1 MPPFNNFTIKAQEV
15 LKKAHDFAMERGHTQ
30 IDAMHLLAA
39 LVMQEEGVVESI
51 FERLEVEIP
60 RLADKI
66 LDILDSMPRGATV
79 SPIGQI
85 FLTQELARAMDQA
98 QKEASALKD
107 EYISTEHLLLSLT
120 EVASKARDLLSGAR
134 INREGILRALEHLRG
149 GQRITDAEPESKYAV
164 LEKYAKNLTRMAREE
179 KLDPVI
185 GRDEEVRRLM
195 QILSRRTKNNPVLI
209 GEAGVGKTA
218 IVEGLAQKIISGD
231 IPETLKN
238 KELLSLDLG
247 ALIAGTKYR
256 GEFED
261 RMKAVMREIE
271 RSKGGII
278 LFIDEL
284 HTIVGA
290 GAAEGAID
298 ASNLLKPP
306 LARGELHAIGAT
318 TLREYHKYIEKD
330 MALARRFQPVYVD
343 EPSIDETIMILHG
356 LKQRYESH
364 HGVKISD
371 GAVIAAANLSSR
383 YIADRFLP
391 DKAVDLIDEA
401 ASSVR
406 LEIDSTP
413 KELDNYKKEIL
424 HFEIEKQGLKS
435 KQSGKKTISKD
446 MKARGIEID
455 KELKRLNSLKEKIE
469 ARWTGEKGAV
479 SDIGTFKNTLA
490 VLKQESE
497 AAEREGSFEKVAEIR
512 YGKIPQ
518 TEKKLHDAEVILRKL
533 QGSQRMVK
541 EEITEEDVADVVFR
555 WTGIPVTKML
565 QEESEKLGNME
576 VVLRE
581 RVVGQDEAII
591 KIAHAIRR
599 SRAGISEEDRP
610 IGSFIFL
617 GPTGVGKTELAR
629 TLAEFLFNDDKAL
642 LRFDMSEYMERH
654 TVSKLIGSPPGYIGY
669 EEGGKLTELVKH
681 RPYSIVLFD
690 EIEKA
695 HHDIFNILLQILD
708 NGHLTDSKGR
718 TVNFKN
724 TVIIMTSN
732 IGGEY
737 IKDMTRL
744 GFVAASDDTARHQDD
759 HLRDKIKKALEQRF
773 RPEFLN
779 RIDEAIIFNRLSD
792 SALIQIVDIQ
802 LQNFMKRVLKKNIR
816 FSFTVDAKKLLAE
829 KGYDANYGAR
839 PLKRAIQ
846 SLILNPLAEDIIA
859 RRVLSGDAIA
869 IDAKNGELIF
879 LKGGKLYREIEE
891 KRKKERMSTLVKS
904 N

>member
-1 MPPFNNFTIKAQEV
+1 MPPFNNFTIKAQEA

-30 IDAMHLLAA
+30 IDATHLLAA

-85 FLTQELARAMDQA
+85 FLTQELARVMDQA

-120 EVASKARDLLSGAR
+120 EVSSKARDLLSGAR

-218 IVEGLAQKIISGD
+218 IVEGLAQKIVSGD

-330 MALARRFQPVYVD
+330 MALARRFQPVHVD

-371 GAVIAAANLSSR
+371 GAVIAAANFSSR

-413 KELDNYKKEIL
+413 KELDTYKKEIL

-435 KQSGKKTISKD
+435 KQSGKKIVSKD
-446 MKARGIEID
+446 AKARITEID

-479 SDIGTFKNTLA
+479 SDIGTLKNALA

-497 AAEREGSFEKVAEIR
+497 VAEREGSFEKVAEIR

-518 TEKKLHDAEVILRKL
+518 AEKKLYDAEILLRKL

-541 EEITEEDVADVVFR
+541 EEITEEDIADVVFR

-576 VVLRE
+576 AVLRE
-581 RVVGQDEAII
+581 RVVGQDEAIK
-591 KIAHAIRR
+591 KIAHAVRR

-654 TVSKLIGSPPGYIGY
+654 TVSKLIGSPPGYVGY

-744 GFVAASDDTARHQDD
+744 GFIAEADDTALRQDD

-792 SALIQIVDIQ
+792 AARIRIVDIQ
-802 LQNFMKRVLKKNIR
+802 LQIFMKRVEKKNIH
-816 FSFTVDAKKLLAE
+816 FSFTADAKKLLAE

-839 PLKRAIQ
+839 PLKRVIQ

-859 RRVLSGDAIA
+859 RRVLSGDTIA

-879 LKGGKLYREIEE
+879 LKGGKQVREITE
-891 KRKKERMSTLVKS
+891 KRKKERTPILAKE
-904 N
+904 